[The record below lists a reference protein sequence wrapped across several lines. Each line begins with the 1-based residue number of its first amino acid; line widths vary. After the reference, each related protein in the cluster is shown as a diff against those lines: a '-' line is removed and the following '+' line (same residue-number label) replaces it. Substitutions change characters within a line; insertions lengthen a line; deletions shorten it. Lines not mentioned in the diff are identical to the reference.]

1 MVKELVSY
9 PGVCTHI
16 GEIEVGGAKAND
28 NDLGV

>member
-16 GEIEVGGAKAND
+16 GETEVEGAKAND
-28 NDLGV
+28 LGV